1 MKKTSKTG
9 SFLPKSHGKEKQG
22 KQVLKEPNTYF
33 IKKSLVA
40 VFQII
45 QCFPFLFIYFSLDS
59 VFLFY

>member
-1 MKKTSKTG
+1 MKKTSKTQ

-22 KQVLKEPNTYF
+22 KQILKEPNTYF

-45 QCFPFLFIYFSLDS
+45 ECFSFIYLFIFH
-59 VFLFY
+59 